1 MFIMKK
7 AITAALA
14 AIVTL
19 GMFTASASAKDYE
32 IGDNVTFGTYEQDNN
47 RKDGAEDI
55 QWIVLDKQDGRLM
68 LISRYC
74 LDSKPYND
82 TLEATNWEYC
92 SLRQWLNE
100 DFYNAA
106 FTEEEQERIFVE
118 TNENPEHD
126 PYKTS
131 SGRTTVDRV
140 SVLSQEEA
148 NSRFTTVTERMSA
161 PTAYAKAHGAYL
173 NPKTKTAWWWLRT
186 TSYLNDHVTYT
197 TSLGG
202 VSVNGR
208 EVTRQD
214 AGVRPVIW
222 ITVE

>member
-1 MFIMKK
+1 
-7 AITAALA
+7 
-14 AIVTL
+14 
-19 GMFTASASAKDYE
+19 
-32 IGDNVTFGTYEQDNN
+32 
-47 RKDGAEDI
+47 
-55 QWIVLDKQDGRLM
+55 M

-148 NSRFTTVTERMSA
+148 NSLFTTVTERVAA

-202 VSVNGR
+202 VSTDGRDVNR
-208 EVTRQD
+208 TD
-214 AGVRPVIW
+214 AGIRPVIW
-222 ITVE
+222 IAVQ

>member
-1 MFIMKK
+1 ME
-7 AITAALA
+7 T
-14 AIVTL
+14 V
-19 GMFTASASAKDYE
+19 ASPNPQSEVVVFSTKGENEYVYHE
-32 IGDNVTFGTYEQDNN
+32 KSNCSSIGCHRYPWNVH
-47 RKDGAEDI
+47 
-55 QWIVLDKQDGRLM
+55 
-68 LISRYC
+68 
-74 LDSKPYND
+74 
-82 TLEATNWEYC
+82 C

-106 FTEEEQERIFVE
+106 FTEEEQKRIFVE

-148 NSRFTTVTERMSA
+148 NSLFTTVAERMAA
-161 PTAYAKAHGAYL
+161 PTAYAKAQGAYL
-173 NPKTKTAWWWLRT
+173 NPETKTAWWWLRT

>member
-1 MFIMKK
+1 MFVMEKVI
-7 AITAALA
+7 ATALA
-14 AIVTL
+14 AVITL

-32 IGDNVTFGTYEQDNN
+32 IGDTVTFGTYEQDNN
-47 RKDGAEDI
+47 RRDGAEDI
-55 QWIVLDKQDGRLM
+55 QWIVLDKQDNQFM

-82 TLEATNWEYC
+82 TLEAINWEYC

-100 DFYNAA
+100 DFYNTA
-106 FTEEEQERIFVE
+106 FTKEEQERIASV
-118 TNENPEHD
+118 TSDNPEHD

-131 SGRTTVDRV
+131 SGRTTIDRV

-148 NSRFTTVTERMSA
+148 NSLFTTVTERMAA
-161 PTAYAKAHGAYL
+161 PTAYAKAQGAYF
-173 NPKTKTAWWWLRT
+173 NPKTSTGWWWLRT

>member
-1 MFIMKK
+1 MLVMKK
-7 AITAALA
+7 AIAIALA
-14 AIVTL
+14 AVVTL

-32 IGDNVTFGTYEQDNN
+32 IGDTVTFGTYEQDNN
-47 RKDGAEDI
+47 RRDGAENI
-55 QWIVLDKQDGRLM
+55 QWIVLDKQDNQLM

-82 TLEATNWEYC
+82 TLEAINWEYC

-100 DFYNAA
+100 DFYNTA
-106 FTEEEQERIFVE
+106 FTKEEQERIASV
-118 TNENPEHD
+118 TNDNPEHD

-131 SGRTTVDRV
+131 SGRTTIDRV

-148 NSRFTTVTERMSA
+148 NSLFTTVTERMAA
-161 PTAYAKAHGAYL
+161 PTAYAKAQGAYL
-173 NPKTKTAWWWLRT
+173 NPKTSTGWWWLRT